1 MGLDMYLSAR
11 KHIAKVDWKKLDHD
25 SETKYSDA
33 TFPQW
38 HDVVNAA
45 GVASIVD
52 VESIY
57 GVDISVNVAYWRKAN
72 SIHKWFV
79 DNVQGGEDNC
89 SEYYVSKD
97 KLTELLDTCKQAVSL
112 KDPSLLPPQAGFFF
126 GGTDIDEGYWLDI
139 KDTIEQLTRLVN
151 MPDFDNL
158 SFYYQS
164 SW

>member
-38 HDVVNAA
+38 HDVVNTA

-79 DNVQGGEDNC
+79 DNVQVGRAH
-89 SEYYVSKD
+89 V
-97 KLTELLDTCKQAVSL
+97 
-112 KDPSLLPPQAGFFF
+112 
-126 GGTDIDEGYWLDI
+126 
-139 KDTIEQLTRLVN
+139 
-151 MPDFDNL
+151 
-158 SFYYQS
+158 
-164 SW
+164 